1 MAEIRRLAL
10 GTLNFD
16 HASLPRVLAI
26 HGMAPEMGNDVEHAY
41 WNIKVGSPSTN
52 THGAREDARHIP
64 QQAAVEAGIEPNK
77 ADKLSMRQLLLRIAG
92 PFPHFA
98 PGPLHPICDA
108 APEAVNCYTDGG
120 IRFYSTGPA
129 HTSATLCWSR
139 KRC

>member
-1 MAEIRRLAL
+1 
-10 GTLNFD
+10 
-16 HASLPRVLAI
+16 
-26 HGMAPEMGNDVEHAY
+26 MAPEMGNDVEHAY
-41 WNIKVGSPSTN
+41 WNTKAGTRRTN
-52 THGAREDARHIP
+52 THGARD
-64 QQAAVEAGIEPNK
+64 VEAGIEPIK

-129 HTSATLCWSR
+129 ALPGWGGGGAHTSATLCCSM
-139 KRC
+139 KQC